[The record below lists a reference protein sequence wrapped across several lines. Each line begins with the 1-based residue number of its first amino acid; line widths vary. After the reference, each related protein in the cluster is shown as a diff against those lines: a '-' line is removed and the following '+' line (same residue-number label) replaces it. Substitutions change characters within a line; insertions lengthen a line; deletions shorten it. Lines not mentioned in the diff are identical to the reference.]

1 MALALRL
8 ALLSLIIA
16 PATISRAAGASS
28 PLATGIALAEVDEN
42 DVEHPLQSRS
52 DVYAT
57 DINSTIWIKLDQ
69 AAIISTFEP
78 AAGKRSSPL
87 PATTVEQRTQLIAA
101 LDALNAYLAVA
112 GQIASQFQTF
122 STSAEIPGFQ
132 ALVKRHGLESKDLKA
147 KVRLYLNAKAQAP
160 GEAHM
165 DPADEFEKLFDGPL
179 KVWTA
184 RLRGFL
190 QAEIEK
196 LDGQS
201 SARVAAV
208 KANSIP
214 LKLQVSAALSRN
226 GRRVERI
233 HLAGY
238 DTVKDGDYKPVD
250 KVSFAMAEDEK
261 KKLQTEMAFN
271 RDLTARLNETK
282 NLKDGLK
289 VTLEKVFEEQAARIR
304 QFLDESKSAAESL
317 TRIVSETRAGVNL
330 ERPEIPPQ
338 VKSDINA
345 LPSLLR
351 ESSSAIRVFRDEL
364 AEVLPN
370 EAKLRAIA
378 ENGDPVEALD
388 QLVKLTGDAPDKGNA
403 AFHRLDD
410 KVTAIKSSM
419 TVISSRLEQSL
430 RSLPDDS
437 RSELTAEMADL
448 AAGMNRVRGVVDAF
462 KTSSV
467 APLVA
472 SLKNLNGQAGKLKE
486 AGGAL
491 ALGNDLDP
499 RLLDDKTNL
508 RSLDDLVD
516 TKIVLPRTSRREGDQ
531 VEVFIIARRDD
542 GPSAES
548 APLAEREI
556 ILNVKKFGAFS
567 EFSSGAAAFFGTKA
581 TKEAEFG
588 ALASFVLHRRSR
600 TSRTW
605 NLLNPGIGVHTAGI
619 TSGLGAG
626 ASLHLFPENFLQ
638 VGGGRTLRSGTAND
652 WYFFVGMRLFNF
664 KLPSATN

>member
-1 MALALRL
+1 MPLALRL

-16 PATISRAAGASS
+16 AATISKAAGSPS
-28 PLATGIALAEVDEN
+28 PLANGITLTEIDEN
-42 DVEHPLQSRS
+42 DVEHSLQSRS
-52 DVYAT
+52 DVYAA

-69 AAIISTFEP
+69 AAITSTLEP
-78 AAGKRSSPL
+78 AAGKQSPPL
-87 PATTVEQRTQLIAA
+87 PATIAEQRVQLLAA
-101 LDALNAYLAVA
+101 LDALNAYLALA
-112 GQIASQFQTF
+112 GEIASKFETF

-132 ALVKRHGLESKDLKA
+132 KLVKHHGIESKALKA

-160 GEAHM
+160 GEASLN
-165 DPADEFEKLFDGPL
+165 PEDEFEKLFDGPL
-179 KVWTA
+179 KVWAA
-184 RLRGFL
+184 RLRDFL
-190 QAEIEK
+190 QTEIES

-201 SARVAAV
+201 SARIAAV
-208 KANSIP
+208 KVNSIP
-214 LKLQVSAALSRN
+214 LKLQLSAALTRN
-226 GRRVERI
+226 GRRIERI

-238 DTVKDGDYKPVD
+238 DTVKDGDYKPID

-289 VTLEKVFEEQAARIR
+289 VALEKVFAEQTSRIR
-304 QFLDESKSAAESL
+304 RFLDETQSAAESV
-317 TRIVSETRAGVNL
+317 TRIDSETRAGVIL

-338 VKSDINA
+338 IKSDFNA
-345 LPSLLR
+345 LASLLR
-351 ESSSAIRVFRDEL
+351 ESPSAIRVFRDEL
-364 AEVLPN
+364 AGILPN
-370 EAKLRAIA
+370 ETKLRAIA
-378 ENGDPVEALD
+378 ESGDPVEALD
-388 QLVKLTGDAPDKGNA
+388 QLVKLTGDAPEEGIA
-403 AFHRLDD
+403 AFRRLDD
-410 KVTAIKSSM
+410 KVDAIRSSM

-437 RSELTAEMADL
+437 RSKLNAEMAEL
-448 AAGMNRVRGVVDAF
+448 AAGMNRIRAVVDAF
-462 KTSSV
+462 NTSSV

-472 SLKNLNGQAGKLKE
+472 SLKNLSGQSGKLKE

-499 RLLDDKTNL
+499 RLIDDKTNL

-516 TKIVLPRTSRREGDQ
+516 TKIVLPRTPRREGDQ

-542 GPSAES
+542 EPSAES
-548 APLAEREI
+548 VPLAEREI

-588 ALASFVLHRRSR
+588 ALASFVVHRRSR
-600 TSRTW
+600 SSRTW
-605 NLLNPGIGVHTAGI
+605 NLLNPGIGFHTAGI

-638 VGGGRTLRSGTAND
+638 VGGGRTLRSGTEND
-652 WYFFVGMRLFNF
+652 WYLFVGMRLFNF

>member
-1 MALALRL
+1 MNLALRL
-8 ALLSLIIA
+8 ALLSFLIA
-16 PATISRAAGASS
+16 PAADASS
-28 PLATGIALAEVDEN
+28 PLAAGISLVEIDEN
-42 DVEHPLQSRS
+42 DIEHPLQSRS
-52 DVYAT
+52 DVYAA
-57 DINSTIWIKLDQ
+57 DVNSTIWIKLNQ
-69 AAIISTFEP
+69 ASITSAFVQAVP
-78 AAGKRSSPL
+78 NKQSSPL
-87 PATTVEQRTQLIAA
+87 PATVTEQRIQLIAA

-112 GQIASQFQTF
+112 GQIASQFKTF
-122 STSAEIPGFQ
+122 STSTEIPGFQ
-132 ALVKRHGLESKDLKA
+132 ALVRRHGLESKDLKA

-160 GEAHM
+160 GESLN
-165 DPADEFEKLFDGPL
+165 PEDEYEKLFDGPL
-179 KVWTA
+179 KVWTV
-184 RLRGFL
+184 RVRGFL
-190 QAEIEK
+190 QTEIER
-196 LDGQS
+196 LDDQS

-214 LKLQVSAALSRN
+214 LKLQVSATLTRN
-226 GRRVERI
+226 GRRIERV

-238 DTVKDGDYKPVD
+238 DTLKDGEYKPID
-250 KVSFAMAEDEK
+250 KVSFAMAEEEK

-282 NLKDGLK
+282 NLKEGLTA
-289 VTLEKVFEEQAARIR
+289 TLGKVFEEQASRIR
-304 QFLDESKSAAESL
+304 QFLDESKSAAESI
-317 TRIVSETRAGVNL
+317 TRIISETRAGANL

-338 VKSDINA
+338 VESDINA

-364 AEVLPN
+364 ADILPS
-370 EAKLRAIA
+370 ETKLRAVA

-388 QLVKLTGDAPDKGNA
+388 QLVKLTGDAPEKGSA
-403 AFHRLDD
+403 SFRKLDN
-410 KVTAIKSSM
+410 KVTAIRSSM

-437 RSELTAEMADL
+437 RSSLTAEMADL
-448 AAGMNRVRGVVDAF
+448 AAGMNRVRAVVDAF
-462 KTSSV
+462 STTSV
-467 APLVA
+467 TPLVA
-472 SLKNLNGQAGKLKE
+472 SLKNLNGQAGKFKE

-491 ALGNDLDP
+491 ALGNELDP

-516 TKIVLPRTSRREGDQ
+516 TKIVLPRTPRREGDQ
-531 VEVFIIARRDD
+531 VEVFIIARQNDAS
-542 GPSAES
+542 SAES
-548 APLAEREI
+548 IPLAEREI

-581 TKEAEFG
+581 KKEAEFG
-588 ALASFVLHRRSR
+588 ALASFVVHRRSR
-600 TSRTW
+600 TSKTW
-605 NLLNPGIGVHTAGI
+605 NLLNPGIGLHTAGI

-638 VGGGRTLRSGTAND
+638 LGGGRTLRSGAVND

-664 KLPSATN
+664 KLPNAAN